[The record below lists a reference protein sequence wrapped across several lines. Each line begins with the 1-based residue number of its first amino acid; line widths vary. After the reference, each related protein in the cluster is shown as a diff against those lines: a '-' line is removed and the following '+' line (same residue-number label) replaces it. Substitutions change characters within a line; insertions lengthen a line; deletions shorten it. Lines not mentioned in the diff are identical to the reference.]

1 MADFPTTTD
10 ELEQYI
16 SDYMDA
22 HIAERVTTI
31 TDEAIAQAVK
41 NYMEEYGAALE
52 DNGVNGEVPLV
63 ADDYFTRN
71 SGEHMNDTS
80 VPMAAN
86 SAGVPVSYFQA
97 RLRAFALAAASL
109 VNASDVA
116 TPIVEQTETDIT
128 INPNVMNIWSTAVAS
143 LQVTFAAGTAGR
155 VAHYMMQF
163 MAGDS
168 FTLALPSGIRWMNDD
183 EPEWVTGSTY
193 QVSIESGLAIFAEF
207 PSNI

>member
-31 TDEAIAQAVK
+31 TDEAIARAVK
-41 NYMEEYGAALE
+41 AYMEDYGAALE
-52 DNGVNGEVPLV
+52 DNGANGEVPLV

>member
-16 SDYMDA
+16 SDYLDA
-22 HIAERVTTI
+22 HVAERVATI
-31 TDEAIAQAVK
+31 TDDAIARAVK
-41 NYMEEYGAALE
+41 AYMEDYGAALE
-52 DNGVNGEVPLV
+52 DNGANGEVPLV

>member
-16 SDYMDA
+16 SDYLDA
-22 HIAERVTTI
+22 HVAERVATI

-109 VNASDVA
+109 VDASDVA
-116 TPIVEQTETDIT
+116 TPIVEQTETDRT

>member
-22 HIAERVTTI
+22 HIAERVSTI
-31 TDEAIAQAVK
+31 TDDAIAQAVK

-109 VNASDVA
+109 VDASDVA

>member
-1 MADFPTTTD
+1 MATFPTTTE

-16 SDYMDA
+16 SNYMDA
-22 HIAERVTTI
+22 HIATKITEM

-116 TPIVEQTETDIT
+116 TPIVEQTETELA
-128 INPNVMNIWSTAVAS
+128 INPNVMNVWPTAVES
-143 LQVTFAAGTAGR
+143 LEITFVTGTTGR
-155 VAHYMMQF
+155 IAHYMMQF
-163 MAGDS
+163 IAGED
-168 FTLALPSGIRWMNDD
+168 FTMTLPSGIRWMNDE
-183 EPEWVTGSTY
+183 EPEWTNGSTY
-193 QVSIESGLAIFAEF
+193 QVSIESNLAIFAEF
-207 PSNI
+207 PSNE

>member
-16 SDYMDA
+16 SDYLDA
-22 HIAERVTTI
+22 HVAERVSTI
-31 TDEAIAQAVK
+31 TDDAIAQAVK

-109 VNASDVA
+109 VDASDVA

>member
-22 HIAERVTTI
+22 HIAERVSTI
-31 TDEAIAQAVK
+31 TDEAIARAVK
-41 NYMEEYGAALE
+41 AYMEDYGAALE

-128 INPNVMNIWSTAVAS
+128 ISPNVMNIWSTAVAS

>member
-31 TDEAIAQAVK
+31 TDEAIARAVK
-41 NYMEEYGAALE
+41 AYMEDYGAALE

-109 VNASDVA
+109 VDASDVA

-128 INPNVMNIWSTAVAS
+128 ISPNVMNIWSTAVAS

>member
-109 VNASDVA
+109 VDASDVA

>member
-16 SDYMDA
+16 SDYLDA
-22 HIAERVTTI
+22 HVAERVSTI
-31 TDEAIAQAVK
+31 TDEAIARAVK
-41 NYMEEYGAALE
+41 AYMEDYGAALE

-128 INPNVMNIWSTAVAS
+128 ISPNVMNIWSTAVAS

>member
-16 SDYMDA
+16 SDYLDA
-22 HIAERVTTI
+22 HVAERVVTI
-31 TDEAIAQAVK
+31 TNDAIARAVK
-41 NYMEEYGAALE
+41 AYMEDYGAALE

-109 VNASDVA
+109 VDASDVA

>member
-22 HIAERVTTI
+22 HIAERVVTI
-31 TDEAIAQAVK
+31 TDDAIARAVK
-41 NYMEEYGAALE
+41 AYMEDYGAALE

>member
-16 SDYMDA
+16 SDYLDA
-22 HIAERVTTI
+22 HVAERVTTI
-31 TDEAIAQAVK
+31 TDDAIAQAVK

>member
-16 SDYMDA
+16 SDYLDA
-22 HIAERVTTI
+22 HVAERVSTI
-31 TDEAIAQAVK
+31 TDDAIAQAVK

>member
-16 SDYMDA
+16 SDYLDA
-22 HIAERVTTI
+22 HVAERVATI

>member
-1 MADFPTTTD
+1 MTDFPTTTD

-31 TDEAIAQAVK
+31 TDEAIARAVK
-41 NYMEEYGAALE
+41 AYMEDYGAALE
-52 DNGVNGEVPLV
+52 DNGANGEVPLV

>member
-16 SDYMDA
+16 SDYLDA
-22 HIAERVTTI
+22 HVAERVVTI
-31 TDEAIAQAVK
+31 TDDAIARAVK
-41 NYMEEYGAALE
+41 AYMEDYGAALE

-109 VNASDVA
+109 VDASDVA

>member
-16 SDYMDA
+16 SDYLDA
-22 HIAERVTTI
+22 HVAERVVTI

-109 VNASDVA
+109 VDASDVA

>member
-16 SDYMDA
+16 SDYLDA
-22 HIAERVTTI
+22 HVAERVATI
-31 TDEAIAQAVK
+31 TDEAIARAVK
-41 NYMEEYGAALE
+41 AYMEDYGAALE
-52 DNGVNGEVPLV
+52 DNGANGEVPLV

-86 SAGVPVSYFQA
+86 SAGVPISYFQA

>member
-1 MADFPTTTD
+1 
-10 ELEQYI
+10 
-16 SDYMDA
+16 
-22 HIAERVTTI
+22 
-31 TDEAIAQAVK
+31 
-41 NYMEEYGAALE
+41 
-52 DNGVNGEVPLV
+52 
-63 ADDYFTRN
+63 
-71 SGEHMNDTS
+71 MNDTS

-109 VNASDVA
+109 VDASDVA